1 MAGASAERQESGVIK
16 KINDAV
22 KKNQKNP
29 ITLIAGKTKV
39 VGVIKA
45 EKYTGR
51 QVSGSE
57 PYTDVVIHVKK
68 GNKVHQLNCSL
79 KGESAP
85 SLAGGG
91 LRGLELAVPGLAK
104 KFMRAAHKELIQ
116 KKKLKIGDKVP
127 DTFGKIS
134 ARDKLK
140 IVIGN
145 EEMGGPIDYM
155 YIGPMTVIGK
165 YDVEKNTLVLNGSLI
180 EAEEFA
186 KTHDLF
192 FRLRARREDQR
203 FDPTAKDSDNTP
215 KIYGKSPSRG
225 DSAGRIVVTDV
236 VPSTGVIVRL

>member
-1 MAGASAERQESGVIK
+1 MAGASAERQESGVVK

-22 KKNQKNP
+22 KKNEKNP
-29 ITLIAGKTKV
+29 ITLIAGKTKIS
-39 VGVIKA
+39 GVIKA

-51 QVSGSE
+51 QLSGSE

-68 GNKVHQLNCSL
+68 GTKVELLNCSL

-91 LRGLELAVPGLAK
+91 LRGLELVVPGIAK
-104 KFMRAAHKELIQ
+104 KFMKAAFKELTT
-116 KKKLKIGDKVP
+116 KKKLKNGDKVP

-134 ARDKLK
+134 ARDKMK

-145 EEMGGPIDYM
+145 AQMGGPIDFM
-155 YIGPMTVIGK
+155 YIGPMTVTGS
-165 YDVEKNTLVLNGSLI
+165 YDEKKNTLTLNGNLI
-180 EAEEFA
+180 AAEEFA
-186 KTHDLF
+186 KTHDLY

-203 FDPTAKDSDNTP
+203 FDPLAKDSDGSP

-225 DSAGRIVVTDV
+225 DSAGRIVVTDS
-236 VPSTGVIVRL
+236 VPSTGVIVKL